1 MTGFRRESQ
10 QPVFAAGPAAGQAQ
24 AQRTGPGRRPP
35 PPGQGPECELLVK
48 GAHPGSRGAPCRA
61 GQEARALGAEAP
73 PDAGEAAARQKTRGP
88 RGGPGDTEAT
98 RKPAH

>member
-1 MTGFRRESQ
+1 MTGFTDGRVNSLSSQ
-10 QPVFAAGPAAGQAQ
+10 LGRPQA
-24 AQRTGPGRRPP
+24 RRRPRGRARGGCP

-48 GAHPGSRGAPCRA
+48 GAHPGSRGAPCRE
-61 GQEARALGAEAP
+61 GREARALGAEAP